1 MKTYS
6 PTPESID
13 RQWFLVDAQDQI
25 LGRLASQI
33 AHRLRGKHKPE
44 FAPHMDNG
52 DFIVVVNCEK
62 IKVTGKLSL
71 LDTVLPGWL
80 ALNPPML
87 LAVSPYLGL

>member
-1 MKTYS
+1 MGVASRNLSNQIYFPHILS
-6 PTPESID
+6 
-13 RQWFLVDAQDQI
+13 FLLPLVSSV
-25 LGRLASQI
+25 LKGRIQG
-33 AHRLRGKHKPE
+33 LRAVIKKIG
-44 FAPHMDNG
+44 
-52 DFIVVVNCEK
+52 IEK